1 MKKCNNYASLLE
13 VIVIFLYGYGIHSR
27 VEVND
32 RGHSTLCGVRLRLHC
47 AQDVLCGVSP
57 AALMTITFE
66 VCNIRTSKQRTNKSR
81 EIFPINEGMQHFC
94 ISSWNDHGFL
104 SQ

>member
-1 MKKCNNYASLLE
+1 
-13 VIVIFLYGYGIHSR
+13 VIVIFLHGYGITSG

-32 RGHSTLCGVRLRLHC
+32 RGHSTLCSVRLRLHC

-66 VCNIRTSKQRTNKSR
+66 VCNIRTSKRRTNYVSR

-94 ISSWNDHGFL
+94 ISFKIMAPTREPK
-104 SQ
+104 